1 MIYAEAAYFDGAHV
15 QHIAD
20 YQEHQRVARLK
31 ATSRKLAEQAGV
43 IRAVGVAREPDA
55 LDFAVQTLLVRCAS

>member
-15 QHIAD
+15 QHIAA
-20 YQEHQRVARLK
+20 YYERQRVARGK
-31 ATSRKLAEQAGV
+31 ATSQKLAERAGV
-43 IRAVGVAREPDA
+43 IRTVGVALEPDA